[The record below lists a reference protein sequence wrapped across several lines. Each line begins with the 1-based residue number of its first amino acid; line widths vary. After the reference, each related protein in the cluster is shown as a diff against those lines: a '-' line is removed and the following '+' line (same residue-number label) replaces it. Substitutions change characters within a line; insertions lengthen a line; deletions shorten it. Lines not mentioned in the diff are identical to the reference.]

1 MSCNHSDEGKKM
13 SIATHNINIQFKHV
27 LVNHS
32 DVSFRICLETT
43 HRVHNEGLAEAE
55 ATNM

>member
-1 MSCNHSDEGKKM
+1 MM

-32 DVSFRICLETT
+32 DVTLRICLETT
-43 HRVHNEGLAEAE
+43 HRVHNVGLAG
-55 ATNM
+55 M

>member
-1 MSCNHSDEGKKM
+1 MM

-32 DVSFRICLETT
+32 DVTSRICLETT
-43 HRVHNEGLAEAE
+43 HRFLNDGLAG
-55 ATNM
+55 M